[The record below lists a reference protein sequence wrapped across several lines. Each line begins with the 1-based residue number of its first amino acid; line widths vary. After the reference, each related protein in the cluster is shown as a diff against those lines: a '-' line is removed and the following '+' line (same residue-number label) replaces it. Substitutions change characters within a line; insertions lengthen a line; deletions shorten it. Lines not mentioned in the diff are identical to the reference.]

1 MERSGSKLEIADNP
15 PASVNPASGIQIWRG
30 PSVSLRCQMEMVSVH
45 NIKVV
50 IMATSTANNKKLV

>member
-30 PSVSLRCQMEMVSVH
+30 PSVSLRRQVEMESVH
-45 NIKVV
+45 KIKVV
-50 IMATSTANNKKLV
+50 IMATSTANKRKFV